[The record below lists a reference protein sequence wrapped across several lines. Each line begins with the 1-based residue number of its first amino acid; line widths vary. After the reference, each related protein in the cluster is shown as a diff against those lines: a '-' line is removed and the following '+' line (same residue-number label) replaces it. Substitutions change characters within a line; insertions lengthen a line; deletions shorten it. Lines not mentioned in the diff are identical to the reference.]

1 MIVLALQNVIKEYNG
16 ERLFNPVTFRV
27 DQKERVALI
36 GINGTGKSTIL
47 KMIVG
52 KEEVTSGKIITTK
65 NCSIGYLSQEVI
77 SSMDNTLYEEVD
89 EVFDYLKEKKKKL
102 EELEEK
108 LALNPEDENLISSYA
123 LLESD
128 YSSLGGYD
136 YQYKI
141 DMMLFKFGFNKQD
154 YSRKISTFSGGERMK
169 AAFIK
174 LLLISPD
181 LLILDEPTNHLDIQT
196 IEWLEEY
203 LKSYSGSLLFVSH
216 DRYFINALATK
227 ILELDQ
233 KNLEEYV
240 GNYDRYSVLKKE
252 RYEHQLELYKRQQA
266 QAEKLKW
273 FISFYMPK
281 PRFVSR
287 AHDREKKLAR
297 LEKQMVDKPTLT
309 KSKVNI
315 NITGSSR
322 KGRKEIEV
330 EDVSIGYDNIP
341 LVSDINFTLF
351 GGDKMAIMGANG
363 TGKTTFIKS
372 LMQNIKPLKGEMRFL
387 ESISIGY
394 LKQDTLVLDSDETI
408 FDYIKDRFPRLSDQE
423 VYNHLGSYGFSYE
436 DDKKIITNLSGG
448 ERMRVVLAEMVLHS
462 YTLLILDEPTN
473 HLDMIT
479 KEELIEALNSYKGT
493 LLVVTHDRYFADQ
506 VCSRLL
512 YFFDSKAY
520 LYEGRYSD
528 FKIEVLDLLEKEK
541 EEKELLLKKEEK
553 KVVKTIYKPQ
563 HEQKVRPRLSQDKI
577 EEKLTRIEKNITSL
591 RKHFDEEEYYL
602 NPQKMEELNKEIAKN
617 EEEYSSLI
625 TMLEAYDL

>member
-1 MIVLALQNVIKEYNG
+1 MVVLALQNVIKEYNG

-52 KEEVTSGKIITTK
+52 KEEVTSGRIITTK

-281 PRFVSR
+281 PRFASR

-372 LMQNIKPLKGEMRFL
+372 LMQNIEPLKGEMRFL

-436 DDKKIITNLSGG
+436 DDKKIISDLSGG
-448 ERMRVVLAEMVLHS
+448 ERMRVVLAEMVLHN

>member
-1 MIVLALQNVIKEYNG
+1 MVVLALQNVIKEYNG

-281 PRFVSR
+281 PRFASR

-372 LMQNIKPLKGEMRFL
+372 LMQNIEPLKGEMRFL

-436 DDKKIITNLSGG
+436 DDKKIISDLSGG
-448 ERMRVVLAEMVLHS
+448 ERMRVVLAEMVLHN

>member
-1 MIVLALQNVIKEYNG
+1 MVVLALQNVIKEYNG

-52 KEEVTSGKIITTK
+52 KEEVTSGRIITTK

-281 PRFVSR
+281 PRFASR

-372 LMQNIKPLKGEMRFL
+372 LMQNIEPLKGEMRFL

-436 DDKKIITNLSGG
+436 DDKKIISNLSGG
-448 ERMRVVLAEMVLHS
+448 ERMRVVLAEMVLHN

>member
-1 MIVLALQNVIKEYNG
+1 MVVLALQNVIKEYNG

-52 KEEVTSGKIITTK
+52 KEEVTSGRIITTK

-281 PRFVSR
+281 PRFASR

-372 LMQNIKPLKGEMRFL
+372 LMRNIEPLKGEMRFL

-436 DDKKIITNLSGG
+436 DDKKIISDLSGG
-448 ERMRVVLAEMVLHS
+448 ERMRVVLAEMVLHN